1 MGGPQGAHSMVRR
14 LGEAS
19 DLSWMD
25 DSTDQGGP
33 QAPRTGQA
41 GICGQNFSRAKS
53 EAEVEQ
59 GYVGWGAVGVD
70 WEETGTWGRSSP
82 GLPGLISLRLSLYG
96 QWAWRRGQKLLLTR
110 WSTPTYSMRRSSE
123 PCMHRAT
130 VYGQVLLHGGNTA
143 GLAYSIL
150 ICAALPCPALPCPA
164 LLCCDGQRRAVLR
177 QRVNKGSNRGLE
189 DGTRNL
195 TAIGR
200 PGSGGSGVPRQTVSS
215 LPVCQALPA
224 PKETR
229 FCAGRVRSGAML
241 QVLESCVEMRQTARI
256 RRSCAYSGGTQ

>member
-1 MGGPQGAHSMVRR
+1 MGLEEG
-14 LGEAS
+14 
-19 DLSWMD
+19 
-25 DSTDQGGP
+25 
-33 QAPRTGQA
+33 
-41 GICGQNFSRAKS
+41 
-53 EAEVEQ
+53 AEVAAHETVHA
-59 GYVGWGAVGVD
+59 YVQHAPV
-70 WEETGTWGRSSP
+70 
-82 GLPGLISLRLSLYG
+82 
-96 QWAWRRGQKLLLTR
+96 K
-110 WSTPTYSMRRSSE
+110 
-123 PCMHRAT
+123 RALHAQS
-130 VYGQVLLHGGNTA
+130 YGQVLLHGGNTA

-150 ICAALPCPALPCPA
+150 ICAALPCPA